1 MRDNKNIILKGT
13 LSTIMG
19 AICWGF
25 SGACG
30 QFLFQN
36 YNLNSNWLTSIRMV
50 VAGIIMCF
58 YMILKEKKEFF
69 NIWHNKRDSI
79 QLVLFSIIG
88 LMLCQYTYL
97 TAIKY
102 TNAGTATVLQYIG
115 PVFIM
120 IYVCI
125 VSFRLPEKREVIAI
139 ITAVIGTFI
148 LATHGNIH
156 SLVISEK
163 GLFWGLASAFSMML
177 YTLIPSKIISKYGTV
192 KIIGYGM
199 IIGGLFLSIIT
210 GIWNINVNLDF
221 LGVIMVGIISVIGTL
236 VAFSLY
242 LYGVSVI
249 GAVKG
254 SMIASVEPV
263 SATVF
268 SVLWLKSSFGVIDFI
283 GFIFIMATV
292 FILSK
297 K

>member
-1 MRDNKNIILKGT
+1 MWDNKNIIFKGT

-36 YNLNSNWLTSIRMV
+36 YNVDSNWLTSVRMV
-50 VAGIIMCF
+50 VAGIIMCS
-58 YMILKEKKEFF
+58 YMILKERKEFF

-79 QLVLFSIIG
+79 QLVMFSILG

-125 VSFRLPEKREVIAI
+125 ISFRLPEKREVVAI
-139 ITAVIGTFI
+139 ITAILGTFI

-163 GLFWGLASAFSMML
+163 GLFWGISSAVAMML
-177 YTLIPSKIISKYGTV
+177 YTLIPSKIISKYGTI

-199 IIGGLFLSIIT
+199 IIGGIFLSIIT
-210 GIWNINVNLDF
+210 GVWNRGVPLDII
-221 LGVIMVGIISVIGTL
+221 GICMVIIISVIGTL
-236 VAFSLY
+236 VAFTLY

-268 SVLWLKSSFGVIDFI
+268 SVLWLKSSFGIIDFV